1 VVTQLLS
8 PEDALLVEGLR
19 AGDEAAFAAVMRM
32 YGRGMLRVAEMYVSS
47 RAVAEDVVQE
57 AWVGVLRGIGR
68 FEGRSSLK
76 TWLYRIVA
84 NTAKTR
90 GVRESRS
97 VPFSSLGEDGDEGTV
112 DADRFLGSGDRFPGH
127 WAVPPQAWAPEG
139 RLLADETL
147 EVVERAIE
155 KLPPAQRAVIT
166 MRDVQGF
173 TSEEVCNALDLTE
186 TNQRVLL
193 HRARAKVRGAR
204 GVHAMRLD
212 RELVCQDVVELVT
225 AYLDDALLPDD
236 RERFEEHLV
245 FCDGCQNYLDQM
257 RGTIKAGGRVRVELP
272 ADLQEKLLEAFRGW
286 RET

>member
-1 VVTQLLS
+1 VTQLLS

-97 VPFSSLGEDGDEGTV
+97 VPFSSLGDDGDEGTV
-112 DADRFLGSGDRFPGH
+112 DADRFLGSGERFPGH

-147 EVVERAIE
+147 DVVERAIE

-193 HRARAKVRGAR
+193 HRARAKVRSALEEY
-204 GVHAMRLD
+204 MR
-212 RELVCQDVVELVT
+212 
-225 AYLDDALLPDD
+225 
-236 RERFEEHLV
+236 
-245 FCDGCQNYLDQM
+245 
-257 RGTIKAGGRVRVELP
+257 
-272 ADLQEKLLEAFRGW
+272 
-286 RET
+286 